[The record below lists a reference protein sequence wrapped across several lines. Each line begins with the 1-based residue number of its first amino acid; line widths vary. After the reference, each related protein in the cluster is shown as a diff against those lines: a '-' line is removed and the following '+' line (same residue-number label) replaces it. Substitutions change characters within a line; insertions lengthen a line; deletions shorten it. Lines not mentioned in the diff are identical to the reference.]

1 MDALISKFINI
12 KNGVN
17 MKKNSLKNLVV
28 TAVCFG
34 ILLFL
39 TNQAGA
45 TTFTF
50 SDKDFLGG
58 ASWGIMD
65 VTLYDSD
72 TLMVKYESAPESIIP
87 AGSEVTGFGF
97 NFYDSYV
104 MSSIT
109 NPVNGEFGY
118 DQDGLNW
125 KKLTNINAIPNPAN
139 GDELDPMLT
148 KNDFVAGAT
157 EGNANNFT
165 PPGILPGQ
173 TDIFYLNF
181 SSAFDSDDIDNI
193 LTGIRIQSLP
203 GNINGGSLFLAGN
216 TPANPVPEPATMLLL
231 GSGLVGLAGFGKRKF
246 MKK

>member
-1 MDALISKFINI
+1 
-12 KNGVN
+12 
-17 MKKNSLKNLVV
+17 MKKNLLKYVHI

-65 VTLYDSD
+65 VTVDSSI
-72 TLMVKYESAPESIIP
+72 LMVKYEAAPASIIP
-87 AGSEVTGFGF
+87 PGSQVTGFGF
-97 NFYDSYV
+97 NFGANVVD
-104 MSSIT
+104 SIT
-109 NPVNGEFGY
+109 NPRNSDFGY

-125 KKLTNINAIPNPAN
+125 VMLTNINAIPNPAN
-139 GDELDPMLT
+139 GDEFDPILT
-148 KNDFVAGAT
+148 KFDFTAGAT
-157 EGNANNFT
+157 EGNANNIT

-173 TDIFYLNF
+173 TDIFYINF
-181 SSAFDSDDIDNI
+181 SSVFASDIDSI

-203 GNINGGSLFLAGN
+203 SNINGGSLFLAGN
-216 TPANPVPEPATMLLL
+216 TPSNPVPEPATMLLL
-231 GSGLVGLAGFGKRKF
+231 GSGLLGLGVVGRRKF
-246 MKK
+246 KKD